1 MIMKLLVCLV
11 ALIMALT
18 PLATAKD
25 LRTARAESV
34 GMSSERLAR
43 IKPLLQ
49 RYVDEGKIAGIQTLI
64 ARKGKIVHFEQVGK
78 LDLDTG
84 SDLKDDSL
92 FRIYSMTKP
101 ITTTAAMILYEEGKL
116 RLDDPVEKYLPAFKN
131 QKVLIDGALVDVT
144 HAITIRELM
153 SHTAGLTYGI
163 FGNSPIDQQ
172 YRIAMFGED
181 HQFNFSN
188 TTINADGNKIKSL
201 DDLVNA
207 IGPIPLQYQPG
218 TQWVY
223 SLSVDIL
230 GAVIEKVSGQPLDVF
245 MAERLFEPLG
255 MNDTFFEV
263 PKEKIQRFGTL
274 QIKDSEGKL
283 TVIDRPKTSD
293 FSNNVTFFSGG
304 GGLVSSALDYLRYSQ
319 MMLNGGEL
327 NGSRILSP
335 TTIDLMTRDQLSQS
349 ARLAYSSRPGIT
361 DDVSFGLGFGLTV
374 KSPKIRSGSKGTYR
388 WAGIAGTDFWIDPK
402 EDLTAMILVQ
412 IMLSPPD
419 LRNEFKT
426 LVYQAITEM
435 N

>member
-1 MIMKLLVCLV
+1 MKLLVCLV

-163 FGNSPIDQQ
+163 FGNSPIDQK

-181 HQFNFSN
+181 YQFNFSN

-374 KSPKIRSGSKGTYR
+374 KSPKIGSGSKGTYR

>member
-1 MIMKLLVCLV
+1 MKLLVCLV
-11 ALIMALT
+11 ALIMVLT

-25 LRTARAESV
+25 LRIARAESV

-131 QKVLIDGALVDVT
+131 QKVSIDGALVDVT

-163 FGNSPIDQQ
+163 FGNSAIDQQ
-172 YRIAMFGED
+172 YRAAMFGED
-181 HQFNFSN
+181 YQFDFSN
-188 TTINADGNKIKSL
+188 TTINADASKIKTL

-223 SLSVDIL
+223 SLSVDVL
-230 GAVIEKVSGQPLDVF
+230 GAVIEKISGQTLDIF
-245 MAERLFEPLG
+245 MRERLFEPLK

-263 PKEKIQRFGTL
+263 PQDKIHRFGTL
-274 QIKDSEGKL
+274 QLKDAEGKL
-283 TVIDRPKTSD
+283 VVIDRPKTSG

-304 GGLVSSALDYLRYSQ
+304 GGLVSSAMDYLRYSQ

-327 NGSRILSP
+327 NGVRILSP
-335 TTIDLMTRDQLSQS
+335 TTIDLMTRDQLSKEM
-349 ARLAYSSRPGIT
+349 RLKYDPRPGIMG
-361 DDVSFGLGFGLTV
+361 DVSFGLGFGIAV
-374 KSPKIRSGSKGTYR
+374 QSPRIRSGSKGTYR

-402 EDLTAMILVQ
+402 EDLTAMVLVQ
-412 IMLSPPD
+412 MMGYPPA

>member
-1 MIMKLLVCLV
+1 
-11 ALIMALT
+11 
-18 PLATAKD
+18 
-25 LRTARAESV
+25 
-34 GMSSERLAR
+34 MSSERLAR

-64 ARKGKIVHFEQVGK
+64 AREGKIVHFEQIGK

-116 RLDDPVEKYLPAFKN
+116 QLDDPVDKYLPAFKN
-131 QKVLIDGALVDVT
+131 QKVLIDGELVDTT

-163 FGNSPIDQQ
+163 FGNSPIDQK

-255 MNDTFFEV
+255 MNDTSV
-263 PKEKIQRFGTL
+263 SYTHLTL
-274 QIKDSEGKL
+274 
-283 TVIDRPKTSD
+283 PTSD
-293 FSNNVTFFSGG
+293 
-304 GGLVSSALDYLRYSQ
+304 LV
-319 MMLNGGEL
+319 
-327 NGSRILSP
+327 
-335 TTIDLMTRDQLSQS
+335 
-349 ARLAYSSRPGIT
+349 
-361 DDVSFGLGFGLTV
+361 
-374 KSPKIRSGSKGTYR
+374 
-388 WAGIAGTDFWIDPK
+388 
-402 EDLTAMILVQ
+402 
-412 IMLSPPD
+412 
-419 LRNEFKT
+419 
-426 LVYQAITEM
+426 
-435 N
+435 

>member
-1 MIMKLLVCLV
+1 MK
-11 ALIMALT
+11 ALGYLAVLMMVLT
-18 PLATAKD
+18 PLASSKD
-25 LRTARAESV
+25 LPTVRPEIV

-49 RYVDEGKIAGIQTLI
+49 RYVDEGKVAGIQTLI

-78 LDLDTG
+78 LDLDTH
-84 SDLKDDSL
+84 SALREDSL

-116 RLDDPVEKYLPAFKN
+116 QLDDPVEKYLPAFKN
-131 QKVLIDGALVDVT
+131 KKVLVDGELVDAT

-163 FGNSPIDQQ
+163 FGNSVIDQK
-172 YRIAMFGED
+172 YRVAMFGEG
-181 HQFNFSN
+181 HQFSFNN
-188 TTINADGNKIKSL
+188 TTINADASKIKTL
-201 DDLVNA
+201 DDLVSA

-230 GAVIEKVSGQPLDVF
+230 GAVVEKVSGQSLDVF
-245 MAERLFEPLG
+245 MLERLFKPLK

-263 PKEKIQRFGTL
+263 PKEKLQRFGTL
-274 QIKDSEGKL
+274 QAKDAGGKL
-283 TVIDRPKTSD
+283 MIIDRPKTSD
-293 FSNNVTFFSGG
+293 FANNVTFFSGG
-304 GGLVSSALDYLRYSQ
+304 GGLVSSAMDYLRYSQ

-327 NGSRILSP
+327 DGIRILSP
-335 TTIDLMTRDQLSQS
+335 TTIDLMTRDQLTQS
-349 ARLAYSSRPGIT
+349 ARLGYDPRPGIMG
-361 DDVSFGLGFGLTV
+361 DVSFGLGFGLAV
-374 KSPKIRSGSKGTYR
+374 KAPRVRSGSKGSYR

-412 IMLSPPD
+412 MMGYPPA

-435 N
+435 D

>member
-1 MIMKLLVCLV
+1 MKLLVCLA

-18 PLATAKD
+18 PLSNAKD

-172 YRIAMFGED
+172 YRAAMFGED
-181 HQFNFSN
+181 YQFNFSN
-188 TTINADGNKIKSL
+188 TTVNADASKIKTL
-201 DDLVNA
+201 DDLA
-207 IGPIPLQYQPG
+207 KSIGPIPLQYQPG

-245 MAERLFEPLG
+245 MSERLFDPLK

-263 PKEKIQRFGTL
+263 PEDKIHRFGTL
-274 QIKDSEGKL
+274 QIKDAEGKL

-304 GGLVSSALDYLRYSQ
+304 GGLVSSAMDYLRYSQ

-327 NGSRILSP
+327 NGTRILSP
-335 TTIDLMTRDQLSQS
+335 TTIDLMTRDQLNQS
-349 ARLAYSSRPGIT
+349 ARLGYDPRPGIMG
-361 DDVSFGLGFGLTV
+361 DVSFGLGFGLAV
-374 KSPKIRSGSKGTYR
+374 KSPRIRSGSKGTYR

-412 IMLSPPD
+412 MMGYPPA

>member
-1 MIMKLLVCLV
+1 MKLLVCLA
-11 ALIMALT
+11 ALIMVLT

-34 GMSSERLAR
+34 GMSNERLAR

-116 RLDDPVEKYLPAFKN
+116 QLDDPVDKYLPAFKN
-131 QKVLIDGALVDVT
+131 QKVLIDGQLVDAT

-163 FGNSPIDQQ
+163 FGNSPIDQK

-245 MAERLFEPLG
+245 MAERLFEPLR

-274 QIKDSEGKL
+274 QVKDATGKL
-283 TVIDRPKTSD
+283 MVIDRPKTSG

-304 GGLVSSALDYLRYSQ
+304 GGLVSSAMDYLRYSQ

-327 NGSRILSP
+327 NGTRILSP

-349 ARLAYSSRPGIT
+349 AR
-361 DDVSFGLGFGLTV
+361 
-374 KSPKIRSGSKGTYR
+374 
-388 WAGIAGTDFWIDPK
+388 
-402 EDLTAMILVQ
+402 
-412 IMLSPPD
+412 
-419 LRNEFKT
+419 
-426 LVYQAITEM
+426 
-435 N
+435 

>member
-1 MIMKLLVCLV
+1 MK
-11 ALIMALT
+11 ALGYLAVLMMVLT
-18 PLATAKD
+18 PLASSKD
-25 LRTARAESV
+25 LPTVRPEIV

-49 RYVDEGKIAGIQTLI
+49 RYVDEGKVAGIQTLI

-78 LDLDTG
+78 LDLDTH
-84 SDLKDDSL
+84 SALREDSL

-116 RLDDPVEKYLPAFKN
+116 QLDDPVEKYLPAFKN
-131 QKVLIDGALVDVT
+131 KKVLVDGELVDAT

-163 FGNSPIDQQ
+163 FGNSVIDQK
-172 YRIAMFGED
+172 YRVAMFGEG
-181 HQFNFSN
+181 HQFSFNN
-188 TTINADGNKIKSL
+188 TTINADASKIKTL
-201 DDLVNA
+201 DDLVSA

-230 GAVIEKVSGQPLDVF
+230 GAVIEKVSGQSLDAF
-245 MAERLFEPLG
+245 MLERLFKPLR

-263 PKEKIQRFGTL
+263 PKEKLQRFGTL
-274 QIKDSEGKL
+274 QAKDAGGKL
-283 TVIDRPKTSD
+283 MVIDRPKTSD
-293 FSNNVTFFSGG
+293 FANNVTFFSGG
-304 GGLVSSALDYLRYSQ
+304 GGLVSSAMDYLRYSQ

-327 NGSRILSP
+327 DGIRILSP
-335 TTIDLMTRDQLSQS
+335 TTIDLMTRDQLTQS
-349 ARLAYSSRPGIT
+349 ARLGYDPRPGIMG
-361 DDVSFGLGFGLTV
+361 DVSFGLGFGLAV
-374 KSPKIRSGSKGTYR
+374 KVPRVRSGSKGSYR

-412 IMLSPPD
+412 MMGYPPA

-435 N
+435 D

>member
-1 MIMKLLVCLV
+1 
-11 ALIMALT
+11 
-18 PLATAKD
+18 
-25 LRTARAESV
+25 
-34 GMSSERLAR
+34 
-43 IKPLLQ
+43 
-49 RYVDEGKIAGIQTLI
+49 
-64 ARKGKIVHFEQVGK
+64 
-78 LDLDTG
+78 
-84 SDLKDDSL
+84 
-92 FRIYSMTKP
+92 
-101 ITTTAAMILYEEGKL
+101 
-116 RLDDPVEKYLPAFKN
+116 
-131 QKVLIDGALVDVT
+131 
-144 HAITIRELM
+144 
-153 SHTAGLTYGI
+153 
-163 FGNSPIDQQ
+163 
-172 YRIAMFGED
+172 
-181 HQFNFSN
+181 
-188 TTINADGNKIKSL
+188 
-201 DDLVNA
+201 
-207 IGPIPLQYQPG
+207 LQYQPG

-374 KSPKIRSGSKGTYR
+374 KSPKIGSGSKGTYR

>member
-1 MIMKLLVCLV
+1 MKLLVCLV
-11 ALIMALT
+11 ALIMVLT
-18 PLATAKD
+18 PLANAKD

-64 ARKGKIVHFEQVGK
+64 AREGKIVHFEQVGK

-92 FRIYSMTKP
+92 FRSYSMTKP

-163 FGNSPIDQQ
+163 FGNSPIDQK

-245 MAERLFEPLG
+245 
-255 MNDTFFEV
+255 
-263 PKEKIQRFGTL
+263 
-274 QIKDSEGKL
+274 
-283 TVIDRPKTSD
+283 
-293 FSNNVTFFSGG
+293 
-304 GGLVSSALDYLRYSQ
+304 
-319 MMLNGGEL
+319 
-327 NGSRILSP
+327 LSL
-335 TTIDLMTRDQLSQS
+335 IH
-349 ARLAYSSRPGIT
+349 I
-361 DDVSFGLGFGLTV
+361 
-374 KSPKIRSGSKGTYR
+374 
-388 WAGIAGTDFWIDPK
+388 
-402 EDLTAMILVQ
+402 
-412 IMLSPPD
+412 
-419 LRNEFKT
+419 
-426 LVYQAITEM
+426 
-435 N
+435 